1 MHTGRALAAYL
12 KDQDP
17 RVRDGEVD
25 PHAFAVVGV
34 VRPDAVHVQLP
45 GHLQQLD
52 VGLCGRHAPA
62 ETTLDHQSSISDC
75 QYADSLVSHL
85 CLL

>member
-1 MHTGRALAAYL
+1 M
-12 KDQDP
+12 
-17 RVRDGEVD
+17 RDGEVD
-25 PHAFAVVGV
+25 PHAFAVVGR

-62 ETTLDHQSSISDC
+62 QTTLDPQSPTADC
-75 QYADSLVSHL
+75 YYADSRVSHL